1 VDRKFANLAELEK
14 RAWQEPDIRPVLKK
28 AAVQPR
34 KPAAAK
40 KPAASGIIQN
50 KKKVH

>member
-34 KPAAAK
+34 KPATAAAK
-40 KPAASGIIQN
+40 KPAASGTITIQN
-50 KKKVH
+50 